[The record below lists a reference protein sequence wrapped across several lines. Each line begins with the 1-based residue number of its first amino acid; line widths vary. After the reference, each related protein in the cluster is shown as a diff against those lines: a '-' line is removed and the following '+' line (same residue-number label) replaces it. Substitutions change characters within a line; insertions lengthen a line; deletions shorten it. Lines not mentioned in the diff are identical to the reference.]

1 MSKANPKSCIAA
13 KDDDMIQQV
22 QPYGYVYTSAS
33 LSDSRVN
40 PYAPIDPN
48 TTGFW
53 ASPVHLD
60 TAIWQLI
67 FDRSYLVEEITVN
80 FKYKPKKVVVNVL
93 SEYGL
98 WFSIY
103 ADQPG

>member
-1 MSKANPKSCIAA
+1 MSKAAPTSCVAA
-13 KDDDMIQQV
+13 QEDDLIKQV
-22 QPYGYVYTSAS
+22 QPYGYVYSSAS

-48 TTGFW
+48 TAGFW
-53 ASPVHLD
+53 ASPVNLD
-60 TAIWQLI
+60 TAIWQLT
-67 FDRSYLVEEITVN
+67 FDRSYLVEEITVT
-80 FKYKPKKVVVNVL
+80 FKFIPKRVVVNIL

-103 ADQPG
+103 AD